1 MLSNSF
7 GLQANAKNFISI
19 NSLDDLSKI
28 ENLHDKKLL
37 ILGAGTNVILDDY
50 FDGKGTLYN
59 RKGEIKYSGNFKM
72 GRRHGEGWSYNN
84 DIVELSNFKNDI
96 KFVKQH

>member
-1 MLSNSF
+1 MMLSNSF

-50 FDGKGTLYN
+50 FDGTVIKVQLT
-59 RKGEIKYSGNFKM
+59 EIEIHEDFSWW
-72 GRRHGEGWSYNN
+72 RC
-84 DIVELSNFKNDI
+84 
-96 KFVKQH
+96 